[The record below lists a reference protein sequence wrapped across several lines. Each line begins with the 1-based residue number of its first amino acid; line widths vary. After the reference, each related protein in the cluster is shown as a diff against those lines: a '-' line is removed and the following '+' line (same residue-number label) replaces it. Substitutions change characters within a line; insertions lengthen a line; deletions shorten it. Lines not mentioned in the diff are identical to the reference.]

1 MGLAIRLTPEEPI
14 GTNRPAGSLPGKSG
28 DILEVGVAPPP
39 FCLPLSVLLDFT
51 IDCPQPRICS
61 CSHLSTGD
69 MLACTKQTGP
79 AGRSQDS
86 LDCLILTPV
95 HLEREGLANAKTRA
109 ADAQGCSL
117 AV

>member
-51 IDCPQPRICS
+51 MDCHSHESVRLRIFELETCW
-61 CSHLSTGD
+61 
-69 MLACTKQTGP
+69 P
-79 AGRSQDS
+79 AR
-86 LDCLILTPV
+86 
-95 HLEREGLANAKTRA
+95 TRRP
-109 ADAQGCSL
+109 
-117 AV
+117 